1 LRCLFSMEV
10 EMMEENYNTSETDDL
25 DFYDGKPAGE
35 RWAPLGANDLDDE
48 STCYLHSSSR
58 YVCFSTVPRSTICA
72 YFPIHCNDI
81 VTISGILV
89 ALVR

>member
-1 LRCLFSMEV
+1 LRYLFSL

-58 YVCFSTVPRSTICA
+58 YVCLLLLFQ
-72 YFPIHCNDI
+72 DI
-81 VTISGILV
+81 QFAHIFQYIAMIL
-89 ALVR
+89 

>member
-1 LRCLFSMEV
+1 MRYLFSL

-48 STCYLHSSSR
+48 STCYLHSSGR
-58 YVCFSTVPRSTICA
+58 YVCFSTVVPRYTICA
-72 YFPIHCNDI
+72 YFPIHCYYI
-81 VTISGILV
+81 VTVSGILV